1 MLCILFTR
9 FYKFFREVGTIVRSL
24 KCCPTEGELHDIL
37 ADVIFSISLTMC
49 LCHFKRYHPPPGLTL
64 PPALPSRS
72 PPPPPTSPHGLTLPS
87 WSPLPLTHPP
97 LMVPPPPTAPL
108 PSWSPH
114 SPPPLTVSPSLL
126 PSWSHPCLV
135 ILVFITIQMNPPSA
149 EDLKFPKLLNVPF
162 LYRVGRDTI

>member
-72 PPPPPTSPHGLTLPS
+72 PPHLSSWSHPPPHPTLMVPPPPTLPS
-87 WSPLPLTHPP
+87 WSPLP
-97 LMVPPPPTAPL
+97 PPPSPHGP
-108 PSWSPH
+108 PSPH
-114 SPPPLTVSPSLL
+114 SPL
-126 PSWSHPCLV
+126 PSQSP
-135 ILVFITIQMNPPSA
+135 PPS
-149 EDLKFPKLLNVPF
+149 FPHGLTLAWSS
-162 LYRVGRDTI
+162 